1 MEDHRSPRILVRS
14 LVAQDLD
21 ARVDEDDREDG
32 EEEDEPE
39 EAPEERLGAL
49 AARPGFKRRAGV
61 L

>member
-14 LVAQDLD
+14 LVTQDLD

-39 EAPEERLGAL
+39 EAPEERPGAL
-49 AARPGFKRRAGV
+49 AACPGFERWAGV